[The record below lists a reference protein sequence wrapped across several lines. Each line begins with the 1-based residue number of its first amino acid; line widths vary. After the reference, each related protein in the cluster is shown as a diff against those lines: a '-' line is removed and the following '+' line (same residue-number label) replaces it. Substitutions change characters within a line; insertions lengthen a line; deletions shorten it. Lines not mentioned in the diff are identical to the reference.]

1 MDRSAAAWKLFT
13 PCRQKVGGW
22 VGGTEGRW
30 VGGWVGGSEG
40 VWVRGWVGGYLRG
53 GACQTVCS

>member
-22 VGGTEGRW
+22 VGETEGRW

-40 VWVRGWVGGYLRG
+40 VWVRGWVGGW
-53 GACQTVCS
+53 VP